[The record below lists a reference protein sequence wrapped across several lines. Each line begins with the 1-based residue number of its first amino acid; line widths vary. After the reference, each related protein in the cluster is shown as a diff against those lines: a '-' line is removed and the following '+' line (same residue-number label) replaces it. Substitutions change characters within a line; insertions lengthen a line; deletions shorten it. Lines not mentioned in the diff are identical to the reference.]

1 MIESVLPHNLIV
13 LTVAS
18 VVLAGIVQ
26 GALMVRRAFTNQR
39 LLQERIAELQAVVD
53 DVHERYNKTLGQLA
67 ETTRLARER
76 EERDKRR
83 IGELEALVQE
93 LRGRIEELERRL
105 PGDGQRLAVLGIWP
119 DVAKLPPLNAAG
131 EAAAIYNAG
140 FNYRALQDKEATRLN
155 ILRELRRHAYGVIEV
170 GAHGNA
176 DGIMLSDG
184 LAEPRW
190 WADVLHGPDFRGA
203 KSGGVRLVVLMAC
216 ESDLVGDALV
226 RAGMPAV
233 VSVQRKIPDR
243 DAVLF
248 VTALYEGLADGAT
261 VEEAVARARLAVP
274 RASGE
279 MIRSRSR
286 E

>member
-13 LTVAS
+13 LLAAS
-18 VVLAGIVQ
+18 VLLAGVVQ

-83 IGELEALVQE
+83 IGELEALIQE

-105 PGDGQRLAVLGIWP
+105 PGDNQRLAVLAIWP
-119 DVAKLPPLNAAG
+119 DVAKLPPLNTAD

-140 FNYRALQDKEATRLN
+140 FNYRALQGKEATRLN
-155 ILRELRRHAYGVIEV
+155 VLRELRRHAYGVIEV
-170 GAHGNA
+170 GAHGSA
-176 DGIMLSDG
+176 EGIMLADG
-184 LAEPRW
+184 MTEPRW
-190 WADVLHGPDFRGA
+190 WADVLRGHR
-203 KSGGVRLVVLMAC
+203 VRLVVLMAC

-274 RASGE
+274 RGSAE
-279 MIRSRSR
+279 MIRFRSM